1 MDVPQDVEVDLE
13 NLNKC
18 IETAE
23 RETLLSSL
31 QIKYSKI
38 LAKIQEKEVVNG
50 ITLQRDRL
58 AQALLPED
66 IPLLMKTSQLI
77 AYQSPGNG
85 DCSFDSCSRLLVGDD
100 SLSSCLQ
107 LLTAIEI
114 VTNRE
119 YYAEHPKIEEAVRTN
134 ARCNATRYS
143 ESMMFSL
150 CLARLGPRNLK
161 DKANRVTAV
170 VEEAQG
176 MCKLWHKIFFKKQG
190 STL

>member
-1 MDVPQDVEVDLE
+1 MDVPQDVDVDLE

-18 IETAE
+18 IATAE
-23 RETLLSSL
+23 SESLLSSL
-31 QIKYSKI
+31 RMKYSKV
-38 LAKIQEKEVVNG
+38 LAKIQEKDVVNG

-58 AQALLPED
+58 GQALIPED
-66 IPLLMKTSQLI
+66 IPLSMKTSQLI

-85 DCSFDSCSRLLVGDD
+85 DCLFNSCSRLLVGDD
-100 SLSSCLQ
+100 SLSSCLR

-143 ESMMFSL
+143 ESTLFSL
-150 CLARLGPRNLK
+150 CLARLGPSNLK
-161 DKANRVTAV
+161 DKANRVTAI

-176 MCKLWHKIFFKKQG
+176 KCKRWHKIFFKNFPV
-190 STL
+190 L

>member
-1 MDVPQDVEVDLE
+1 MDVPQDVDVDLE

-18 IETAE
+18 IATAE
-23 RETLLSSL
+23 RESLLSSL
-31 QIKYSKI
+31 RMKYSKI
-38 LAKIQEKEVVNG
+38 LAKIQEKDVVNG

-58 AQALLPED
+58 GQTLLPED
-66 IPLLMKTSQLI
+66 IPLSMKTSQLI

-85 DCSFDSCSRLLVGDD
+85 DCLFNSCSHLLVGDD
-100 SLSSCLQ
+100 SLSSCLR

-143 ESMMFSL
+143 ESTLFSL
-150 CLARLGPRNLK
+150 CLAQLGPSNLK
-161 DKANRVTAV
+161 DKANRVTAI

-176 MCKLWHKIFFKKQG
+176 KCKLWHKIFFKNL
-190 STL
+190 SVP